1 MNPRPSLL
9 YLKGVSSP
17 RIGDIQHQGHV
28 LKSRHSSAQDA
39 PNPLFYPRC
48 LYTMT
53 MADLER
59 HYLIHSPPGLA
70 TALEV
75 QDEREQLTKRALN
88 QKILVP
94 DILSLMPAWPSAIH
108 TDLEELRRECDRWL
122 LTVDIDEK
130 KKAKHRA
137 RGDYALLA
145 AIFYP
150 QGKKDRMLALAQFLY
165 WIFFFDDE
173 VDTGGELT
181 DDMEGTRRYC
191 EEANRCSDDCLGPN
205 PNYQPPEGSRGVIAM
220 LYPILRDLRAGLG
233 PESTERLRREMHDY
247 VNGVGRQQRVRAS
260 DRLPDPLY
268 HFQIRSDDIGVI
280 PSITQNEYAMDFELP
295 DHIRYHE
302 AVETIVQGCTKIT
315 ILLNDVLSLQKE
327 FRVSQLEN
335 MVLLMMNTYNLSL
348 RGAMEQMLNLIR
360 EHYAICLAAEER
372 LPWSKT
378 DEKLNE
384 NIREYIQGSQRLA
397 TGTAYWSYLC
407 ERYFKNAQVNEKRE
421 VLLDLS
427 YVD

>member
-1 MNPRPSLL
+1 
-9 YLKGVSSP
+9 
-17 RIGDIQHQGHV
+17 
-28 LKSRHSSAQDA
+28 
-39 PNPLFYPRC
+39 
-48 LYTMT
+48 
-53 MADLER
+53 MAIAEVER
-59 HYLIHSPPGLA
+59 HYSIHSPP
-70 TALEV
+70 ALTIALDN

-94 DILSLMPAWPSAIH
+94 DILSLMPAWPSNKH
-108 TDLEELRRECDRWL
+108 PDLEEIRRECDRYL

-145 AIFYP
+145 AVYYP
-150 QGKKDRMLALAQFLY
+150 QGNKDKVLVLAQFLY

-173 VDTGGELT
+173 VDNGGDLT
-181 DDMEGTRRYC
+181 EDTEGTRQYC
-191 EEANRCSDDCLGPN
+191 EEANRCIDDCLGPN
-205 PNYQPPEGSRGVIAM
+205 PNYTPPEGSRGVIAM
-220 LYPILRDLRAGLG
+220 LYHILKDLRAGFG
-233 PESTERLRREMHDY
+233 PESTERQRRELHDY
-247 VNGVGRQQRVRAS
+247 VNGVGRQQRVRKGG
-260 DRLPDPLY
+260 RLPDPLY
-268 HFQIRSDDIGVI
+268 HFKIRSDDVGVI
-280 PSITQNEYAMDFELP
+280 PSITQNEYAMEFELP
-295 DHIRYHE
+295 DHVRYHE
-302 AVETIVQGCTKIT
+302 AMETIVQECTKIT

-348 RGAMEQMLNLIR
+348 RSAVDQMLNLIR

-384 NIREYIQGSQRLA
+384 NIREYVRGSQRLA
-397 TGTAYWSYLC
+397 TGTAHWSYLC
-407 ERYFKNAQVNEKRE
+407 ERYFKNTQVNDKRE